1 MKMKPVHSETLL
13 ILTLEEVH
21 RLRNQVESLKKRV
34 AELKGRLEV
43 SEGQMNI
50 VRDIVAGPQ
59 LTEADL
65 YAMNSYQE
73 PVR

>member
-1 MKMKPVHSETLL
+1 M
-13 ILTLEEVH
+13 
-21 RLRNQVESLKKRV
+21 ESLKKRV